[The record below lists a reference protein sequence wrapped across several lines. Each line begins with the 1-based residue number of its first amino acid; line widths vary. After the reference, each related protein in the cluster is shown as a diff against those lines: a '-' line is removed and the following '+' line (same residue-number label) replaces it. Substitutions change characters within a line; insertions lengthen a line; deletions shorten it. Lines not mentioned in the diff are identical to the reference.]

1 MTQLV
6 RTLLATLRYA
16 SHSEQADLGD
26 ERVLRGKGEGYC
38 TQVFYVAKDG
48 DDGSI
53 VVIGVDSPHS
63 HCSPWLNPYCIE
75 LIYKKIKT

>member
-26 ERVLRGKGEGYC
+26 ERVLRDKGDC
-38 TQVFYVAKDG
+38 TQVFYVARDG

-63 HCSPWLNPYCIE
+63 HCSPWLN
-75 LIYKKIKT
+75 LLH